1 MNIRIKF
8 SKHGSMKFIG
18 HLDIMRFFQK
28 AIIRAGIDISYSEGY
43 NPHQI
48 MSFAAPLSVGVVSDG
63 EYMDIGVKSTMSTS
77 NALKALNNCIVE
89 GIRVEDY
96 KLLPEH
102 AKNSMSIVASA
113 KYALYN
119 KTSDVGL
126 INDITELNEKINSF
140 LSQNEILITKETK
153 KGEATIDLKPHIYEF
168 KATKFSSEDE
178 EIKDIPCL
186 IFNISTGSLTN
197 IKPELLMQSFFNYC
211 GMEYH
216 ENEYQ
221 IYRIEVYGRDENEQ
235 LISLNDLGAN
245 IEYEINPNQ
254 NANQS

>member
-63 EYMDIGVKSTMSTS
+63 EYMDIGVKSTMSTTDAIS
-77 NALKALNNCIVE
+77 ALNNCMVE

-113 KYALYN
+113 SYALYN
-119 KTSDVGL
+119 KTSDVGF
-126 INDITELNEKINSF
+126 ITDVDYLNK
-140 LSQNEILITKETK
+140 EIESYLAQGEIMITKETK

-168 KATKFSSEDE
+168 KAELFSSADE
-178 EIKDIPCL
+178 ELKDRPAL

-197 IKPELLMQSFFNYC
+197 IKPELLMQSFFAHINK
-211 GMEYH
+211 EYK
-216 ENEYQ
+216 ENDYQ
-221 IYRIEVYGRDENEQ
+221 IYRLEVFGRDDTEN

-245 IEYEINPNQ
+245 IEYEINPD
-254 NANQS
+254 